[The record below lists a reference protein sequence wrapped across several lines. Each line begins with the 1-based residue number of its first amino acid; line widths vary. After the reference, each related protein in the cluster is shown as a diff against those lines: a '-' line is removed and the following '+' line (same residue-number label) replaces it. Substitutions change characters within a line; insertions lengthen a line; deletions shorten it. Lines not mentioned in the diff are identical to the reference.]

1 MGASFGD
8 LMVGAVTGGGM
19 LGFDAYGK
27 SLARQEEFSMKQLLD
42 GSKAL
47 REEHMAE
54 VTKLNAMEINKA
66 NIANQTEAEKS
77 AWGSEGYRT
86 KADEA
91 AHGPSGYATRG
102 QVEVNE
108 KQGEMQI
115 RVAKAAAGI
124 AATARGRETA
134 SAIAQ
139 IKSLGLSPEQE
150 QRAIVAEVTKLDL
163 LNPKNELS
171 TQYSS
176 IYRANSTLV
185 DNDPAYAKSSA
196 AEKAAA
202 ADTMTKIQLGQTLS
216 AGVVEDELG
225 GAITSTPKPVIPTTT
240 PVSVEPRVAAP
251 PVRRGL
257 LSSPSSSQ
265 PPYKVDTEK
274 IKDIGRGVLGGAREV
289 FSNTSASE
297 LGRNAKEN
305 VKRWTGIK

>member
-8 LMVGAVTGGGM
+8 LMVGVVTGGGM

-42 GSKAL
+42 NSKAL

-54 VTKLNAMEINKA
+54 VTKLNTMEVNKVNLEGQTAASRYLTSEA
-66 NIANQTEAEKS
+66 NIERTEGEKAAAERQHGYKMEENTQLGAIQIKVAN
-77 AWGSEGYRT
+77 
-86 KADEA
+86 
-91 AHGPSGYATRG
+91 
-102 QVEVNE
+102 
-108 KQGEMQI
+108 
-115 RVAKAAAGI
+115 AAAGI
-124 AATARGRETA
+124 AATAKGKETA
-134 SAIAQ
+134 AAIAQ

-150 QRAIVAEVTKLDL
+150 QRAIVAQVTKLDL
-163 LNPKNELS
+163 MNPKNELS

-196 AEKAAA
+196 AQKAAA

-225 GAITSTPKPVIPTTT
+225 GAITSTPKPVIPTTP
-240 PVSVEPRVAAP
+240 PVPVEPRVPAAP
-251 PVRRGL
+251 VRPGL
-257 LSSPSSSQ
+257 LSSPTSSQ
-265 PPYKVDTEK
+265 APYKIDTEK
-274 IKDIGRGVLGGAREV
+274 IKDVGRGVLGGAREV

>member
-54 VTKLNAMEINKA
+54 VTKLNTMEVNKVNLEGQTAASRYLTSEA
-66 NIANQTEAEKS
+66 NIERTESEKAAAERQHGYKTEENTQLGAIQIKVAN
-77 AWGSEGYRT
+77 
-86 KADEA
+86 
-91 AHGPSGYATRG
+91 
-102 QVEVNE
+102 
-108 KQGEMQI
+108 
-115 RVAKAAAGI
+115 AAAGI
-124 AATARGRETA
+124 AATARGKETA
-134 SAIAQ
+134 AAIAQ

-150 QRAIVAEVTKLDL
+150 QRAIVAQVTKLDL
-163 LNPKNELS
+163 MNPKNELS

-196 AEKAAA
+196 EEKAAA

-240 PVSVEPRVAAP
+240 PVPVEPRVASP

>member
-27 SLARQEEFSMKQLLD
+27 SLARQEEFSMQQLLEN
-42 GSKAL
+42 SKAL
-47 REEHMAE
+47 KEEHMAE
-54 VTKLNAMEINKA
+54 VSKLNTIEVNKA
-66 NIANQTEAEKS
+66 NIANQTEADKS

-91 AHGPSGYATRG
+91 AHGPGGYATRG
-102 QVEVNE
+102 QIEVN
-108 KQGEMQI
+108 KRQGEMQI
-115 RVAKAAAGI
+115 KVAQAAAGI
-124 AATARGRETA
+124 AATAKGRETA
-134 SAIAQ
+134 AAIAQ

-163 LNPKNELS
+163 MNPKNELS

-185 DNDPAYAKSSA
+185 DNDPAYEKASA

-216 AGVVEDELG
+216 TGVVEDELG
-225 GAITSTPKPVIPTTT
+225 SVITSTPKPVIPTT
-240 PVSVEPRVAAP
+240 P
-251 PVRRGL
+251 PVPVKSRVPATLVRPGL
-257 LSSPSSSQ
+257 LSSPTSSQ
-265 PPYKVDTEK
+265 APYKVDTEK
-274 IKDIGRGVLGGAREV
+274 IKEVGRGVLGGAKEV

>member
-8 LMVGAVTGGGM
+8 MAVGM
-19 LGFDAYGK
+19 LTRGVEGGANAYEK
-27 SLARQEEFSMKQLLD
+27 VMERQQAFTMQQMLEE
-42 GSKAL
+42 SKAL

-54 VTKLNAMEINKA
+54 VSKLNAMEINKA
-66 NIANQTEAEKS
+66 NIENQAEAEKS
-77 AWGSEGYRT
+77 AWGVGGYRT

-91 AHGPSGYATRG
+91 AHGPGGYATRG
-102 QVEVNE
+102 KIEVNE

-115 RVAKAAAGI
+115 KVAKAAAGI
-124 AATARGRETA
+124 AATAKGRETA

-150 QRAIVAEVTKLDL
+150 QRAIVAEITKLDL
-163 LNPKNELS
+163 LNPKNGLS

-176 IYRANSTLV
+176 IYRANSALV
-185 DNDPAYAKSSA
+185 DNDPAYEKASA

-216 AGVVEDELG
+216 TGVVEDELG
-225 GAITSTPKPVIPTTT
+225 SVIALTSKPVAPTAA
-240 PVSVEPRVAAP
+240 PVPAEPRRVTP
-251 PVRRGL
+251 PVKRGL
-257 LSSPSSSQ
+257 LSSPTSSQ
-265 PPYKVDTEK
+265 APYELDTEK
-274 IKDIGRGVLGGAREV
+274 IINVGKGALGGAREV